1 MKGKGNSMNNNQGQW
16 EHISLKCKPEDKE
29 VIIKNAK
36 SVGMSVNKFLLIRGM
51 ESGLP
56 AKRAKQ
62 IIIRNAAYTQQVVNF
77 IRKEVH
83 KQEPDRDEIEKVLK
97 KLENISWE
105 N

>member
-1 MKGKGNSMNNNQGQW
+1 MNSNQGQW

-36 SVGMSVNKFLLIRGM
+36 SVGMSVNKFLLTRGM

-62 IIIRNAAYTQQVVNF
+62 IIIRNAAYTQQAVNL
-77 IRKEVH
+77 IRKEIY
-83 KQEPDRDEIEKVLK
+83 KREPDWDRIEKVLG